1 MLDLLSLYKKFNKSM
16 IMKKSQLF
24 KLTILKI
31 WKLADFNNNNKN
43 KVNVI
48 SNRNLIKI
56 QTLI

>member
-16 IMKKSQLF
+16 RMKTSQLF
-24 KLTILKI
+24 KLSILKI
-31 WKLADFNNNNKN
+31 WKLVDFNNNNKN